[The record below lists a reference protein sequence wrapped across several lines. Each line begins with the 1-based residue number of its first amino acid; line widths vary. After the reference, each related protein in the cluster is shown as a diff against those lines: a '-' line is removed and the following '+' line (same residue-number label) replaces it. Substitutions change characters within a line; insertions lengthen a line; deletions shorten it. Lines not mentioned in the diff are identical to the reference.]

1 MQALSKLLP
10 SLERPNTNDRRAWHA
25 YWEVQDQPWRTESEI
40 DIERQQYLDAH
51 LAVEERE
58 WERYPFK
65 DIVLDRADVEWL
77 LANYGERGSA
87 EQGSQPLQ
95 RRYGLDLRGV
105 DLRKVD
111 LHGLPLTGVDL
122 YNAHMEGTDLRVAY
136 LERAN
141 LSAAYLQEAY
151 LYNAHLEDAYLGES
165 HLERADLRTA
175 HLEGADLSE
184 AYLEGADLSEAH
196 LERTDLNGAHLE
208 GAGLRATHLEGTDLS
223 RAHLEGSNLSGAFF
237 TSVTNLRGVLL
248 GNEESG
254 FVLLAGVRW
263 CDVDL
268 SVVDW
273 TQMNILGD
281 EHQARQQKKDNGEVK
296 DSMTRLEEYRTA
308 VRANR
313 QLAVA
318 LQAEGL
324 NEEAARFAY
333 RAQRLQRV
341 VLRRQRKLGKY
352 LFSSF
357 LDLLVGY
364 GYRPGRSIFWYLAVI
379 FGFALAHSA
388 FGHLSPLEAFIF
400 SLTSFHGRGFFP
412 GVTLSLNDPR
422 VILAA
427 FEAVL
432 GLLIEASLIATFTQ
446 RFIGK

>member
-1 MQALSKLLP
+1 M
-10 SLERPNTNDRRAWHA
+10 DDDRAWLA
-25 YWEVQDQPWRTESEI
+25 YWEEQHQPWRTEPEI
-40 DIERQQYLDAH
+40 DVGRQQYLEEH
-51 LAVEERE
+51 LTVKERE

-77 LANYGERGSA
+77 LANYADGRRFA
-87 EQGSQPLQ
+87 EQSYQLLHK
-95 RRYGLDLRGV
+95 RSGLDLRGV

-111 LHGLPLTGVDL
+111 LHGLPLQGVDL
-122 YNAHMEGTDLRVAY
+122 YNAHLEETDLREVH

-141 LSAAYLQEAY
+141 LSAAYLQDAY
-151 LYNAHLEDAYLGES
+151 LYNAYLEDAYLSE
-165 HLERADLRTA
+165 A
-175 HLEGADLSE
+175 HLEGADLR
-184 AYLEGADLSEAH
+184 AAHLEGADLSEAH
-196 LERTDLNGAHLE
+196 LEG
-208 GAGLRATHLEGTDLS
+208 G
-223 RAHLEGSNLSGAFF
+223 NLSGAFF
-237 TSVTNLRGVLL
+237 TSVTNLKGVHF
-248 GNEESG
+248 GNEKSG

-263 CDVDL
+263 SDVDL

-281 EHQARQQKKDNGEVK
+281 EYQARRREKENGEAK
-296 DSMTRLEEYRTA
+296 DSATRLEEYRTA

-318 LQAEGL
+318 LQGEGL
-324 NEEAARFAY
+324 NEEAARYAY

-341 VLRRQRKLGKY
+341 VLRLQRKLGQY
-352 LFSSF
+352 LFSWF

-364 GYRPGRSIFWYLAVI
+364 GYRPGRTLFWYLAII
-379 FGFALAHSA
+379 FGFSIAYFAS
-388 FGHLSPLEAFIF
+388 GNLSPLEAFIF

-412 GVTLSLNDPR
+412 ESTLFLDAR

-427 FEAVL
+427 FEAVV

>member
-1 MQALSKLLP
+1 LSKAPP
-10 SLERPNTNDRRAWHA
+10 SLQRPNKDDDRAWHA
-25 YWEVQDQPWRTESEI
+25 YWEAQAQPWRAEPEI
-40 DIERQQYLDAH
+40 DVGRQQYLEEH
-51 LAVEERE
+51 LTVKERE

-77 LANYGERGSA
+77 LANYADGRRFA
-87 EQGSQPLQ
+87 EQSYQLLHK
-95 RRYGLDLRGV
+95 RSGLDLRGV

-111 LHGLPLTGVDL
+111 LHGLPLQGVDL
-122 YNAHMEGTDLRVAY
+122 YNAHLEGTDLREVH

-141 LSAAYLQEAY
+141 LSAAYLQDAY
-151 LYNAHLEDAYLGES
+151 LYNAYLEDAYLSE
-165 HLERADLRTA
+165 A
-175 HLEGADLSE
+175 HLEGADLR
-184 AYLEGADLSEAH
+184 AAHLEGADLSEAH
-196 LERTDLNGAHLE
+196 LEG
-208 GAGLRATHLEGTDLS
+208 G
-223 RAHLEGSNLSGAFF
+223 NLSGAFF
-237 TSVTNLRGVLL
+237 TSVTNLKGVHF
-248 GNEESG
+248 GNEKSG

-263 CDVDL
+263 SDVDL

-281 EHQARQQKKDNGEVK
+281 EYQARRREKENGEAK
-296 DSMTRLEEYRTA
+296 DSATRLEEYRTA

-318 LQAEGL
+318 LQGEGL
-324 NEEAARFAY
+324 NEEAARYAY

-341 VLRRQRKLGKY
+341 VLRLQRKLGQY
-352 LFSSF
+352 LFSWF

-364 GYRPGRSIFWYLAVI
+364 GYRPGRTLFWYLAII
-379 FGFALAHSA
+379 FGFSIAYFAS
-388 FGHLSPLEAFIF
+388 GNLSPLEAFIF

-412 GVTLSLNDPR
+412 GSTLYLNDTR

-427 FEAVL
+427 FEAVV

>member
-1 MQALSKLLP
+1 MSKAPP
-10 SLERPNTNDRRAWHA
+10 SLQRPNKDDDRAWHA
-25 YWEVQDQPWRTESEI
+25 YWEAQHQPWRTEPEI
-40 DIERQQYLDAH
+40 DVGRQQYLEEH
-51 LAVEERE
+51 LTVKERE

-77 LANYGERGSA
+77 LANYADGRRFA
-87 EQGSQPLQ
+87 EQSYQLLHK
-95 RRYGLDLRGV
+95 RSGLDLRGV

-111 LHGLPLTGVDL
+111 LHGLPLQGVDL
-122 YNAHMEGTDLRVAY
+122 YNAHLEGTDLREVH

-141 LSAAYLQEAY
+141 LSAAYLQDAF
-151 LYNAHLEDAYLGES
+151 LYNAYLEDAYLSE
-165 HLERADLRTA
+165 A
-175 HLEGADLSE
+175 HLEGADLR
-184 AYLEGADLSEAH
+184 AAHLEGADLRA
-196 LERTDLNGAHLE
+196 AHLE
-208 GAGLRATHLEGTDLS
+208 GG
-223 RAHLEGSNLSGAFF
+223 NLSGAFF
-237 TSVTNLRGVLL
+237 TSVTNLKGVHF
-248 GNEESG
+248 GNEKSG

-263 CDVDL
+263 SDVDL

-281 EHQARQQKKDNGEVK
+281 EYQARRRKKENGEAK
-296 DSMTRLEEYRTA
+296 DSATRLEEYRTA

-318 LQAEGL
+318 LQGEGL
-324 NEEAARFAY
+324 NEEAARYAY

-341 VLRRQRKLGKY
+341 VLRRQRKHGQY
-352 LFSSF
+352 LFSWF

-364 GYRPGRSIFWYLAVI
+364 GYRPGRTLFWYLAII
-379 FGFALAHSA
+379 FGFSIAYFAS
-388 FGHLSPLEAFIF
+388 GNLSPLEAFIF

-412 GVTLSLNDPR
+412 ESTLFLDAR

-427 FEAVL
+427 FEAVV

>member
-1 MQALSKLLP
+1 M
-10 SLERPNTNDRRAWHA
+10 DDDRAWLA
-25 YWEVQDQPWRTESEI
+25 YWEEQHQPWRTEPEI
-40 DIERQQYLDAH
+40 DVGRQQYLEEH
-51 LAVEERE
+51 LTVKERE

-77 LANYGERGSA
+77 LANYADGRRFA
-87 EQGSQPLQ
+87 EQSYQLLHK
-95 RRYGLDLRGV
+95 RSGLDLRGV

-111 LHGLPLTGVDL
+111 LHGLPLQGVDL
-122 YNAHMEGTDLRVAY
+122 YNAHLEGTDLREVH

-141 LSAAYLQEAY
+141 LSAAYLQDAY
-151 LYNAHLEDAYLGES
+151 LYNAYLEDAYLSE
-165 HLERADLRTA
+165 A
-175 HLEGADLSE
+175 HLEGADLR
-184 AYLEGADLSEAH
+184 AAHLEGADLSEAH
-196 LERTDLNGAHLE
+196 LEG
-208 GAGLRATHLEGTDLS
+208 G
-223 RAHLEGSNLSGAFF
+223 NLSGAFF
-237 TSVTNLRGVLL
+237 TSVTNLKGIHF
-248 GNEESG
+248 GNEKSG

-263 CDVDL
+263 SDVDL

-281 EHQARQQKKDNGEVK
+281 EYQARRREKDNGEAK
-296 DSMTRLEEYRTA
+296 DSTACLEEYRTA

-318 LQAEGL
+318 LQGEGL
-324 NEEAARFAY
+324 NEEAARYAY

-341 VLRRQRKLGKY
+341 VLRLQRKLGQY
-352 LFSSF
+352 LFSWF

-364 GYRPGRSIFWYLAVI
+364 GYRPGRTLFWYLAII
-379 FGFALAHSA
+379 FGFSIAYFAS
-388 FGHLSPLEAFIF
+388 GNLSPLEAFIF

-412 GVTLSLNDPR
+412 ESTLFLHDAR

-427 FEAVL
+427 FEAVV

>member
-1 MQALSKLLP
+1 M
-10 SLERPNTNDRRAWHA
+10 DDDRAWLA
-25 YWEVQDQPWRTESEI
+25 YWEAQHQPWRTEPEI
-40 DIERQQYLDAH
+40 DVGRQQYLEEH
-51 LAVEERE
+51 LTVKERE

-77 LANYGERGSA
+77 LANYADGHRFA
-87 EQGSQPLQ
+87 EQSYQLLHK
-95 RRYGLDLRGV
+95 RSGLDLRGV

-111 LHGLPLTGVDL
+111 LHGLPLQGVDL
-122 YNAHMEGTDLRVAY
+122 FNAHLEGTDLREVH

-141 LSAAYLQEAY
+141 LSAAYLQDAY
-151 LYNAHLEDAYLGES
+151 LYNAYLEDAYLSE
-165 HLERADLRTA
+165 A
-175 HLEGADLSE
+175 HLEGADLR
-184 AYLEGADLSEAH
+184 AAHLEGADLSEAH
-196 LERTDLNGAHLE
+196 LEG
-208 GAGLRATHLEGTDLS
+208 G
-223 RAHLEGSNLSGAFF
+223 NLSGAFF
-237 TSVTNLRGVLL
+237 TSVTNLKGVHF
-248 GNEESG
+248 GNEKSG

-263 CDVDL
+263 SDVDL

-281 EHQARQQKKDNGEVK
+281 EYQARRREKENGEAK
-296 DSMTRLEEYRTA
+296 DSATRLEEYRTA

-318 LQAEGL
+318 LQGEGL
-324 NEEAARFAY
+324 NEEAARYAY

-341 VLRRQRKLGKY
+341 VLRLQRKLGQY
-352 LFSSF
+352 LFSWF

-364 GYRPGRSIFWYLAVI
+364 GYRPGRTLFWYLAII
-379 FGFALAHSA
+379 FGFSIAYFAS
-388 FGHLSPLEAFIF
+388 GNLSPLEAFIF

-412 GVTLSLNDPR
+412 ESTLFLDAR

-427 FEAVL
+427 FEAVV

>member
-1 MQALSKLLP
+1 M
-10 SLERPNTNDRRAWHA
+10 DDDRAWLA
-25 YWEVQDQPWRTESEI
+25 YWEEQHQPWRTEPEI
-40 DIERQQYLDAH
+40 DVGRQQYLEEH
-51 LAVEERE
+51 LTVKERE

-77 LANYGERGSA
+77 LANYADGRRFA
-87 EQGSQPLQ
+87 EQSYQLLHK
-95 RRYGLDLRGV
+95 RSGLDLRGV

-111 LHGLPLTGVDL
+111 LHGLPLQGVDL
-122 YNAHMEGTDLRVAY
+122 YNAHLEETDLREVH

-141 LSAAYLQEAY
+141 LSAANLQDAY
-151 LYNAHLEDAYLGES
+151 LYNAYLEDAYLSE
-165 HLERADLRTA
+165 A
-175 HLEGADLSE
+175 HLEGADLR
-184 AYLEGADLSEAH
+184 AAHLEGADLSEAH
-196 LERTDLNGAHLE
+196 LEG
-208 GAGLRATHLEGTDLS
+208 G
-223 RAHLEGSNLSGAFF
+223 NLSGAFF
-237 TSVTNLRGVLL
+237 TSVTNLKGVHF
-248 GNEESG
+248 GNEKSG

-263 CDVDL
+263 SDVDL

-281 EHQARQQKKDNGEVK
+281 EYQARRREKENGEAK
-296 DSMTRLEEYRTA
+296 DSATRLEEYRTA

-318 LQAEGL
+318 LQGEGL
-324 NEEAARFAY
+324 NEEAARYAY

-341 VLRRQRKLGKY
+341 VLRLQRKLGQY
-352 LFSSF
+352 LFSWF

-364 GYRPGRSIFWYLAVI
+364 GYRPGRTLFWYLAII
-379 FGFALAHSA
+379 FGFSIAYFAS
-388 FGHLSPLEAFIF
+388 GNLSPLEAFIF

-412 GVTLSLNDPR
+412 ESTLFLDAR

-427 FEAVL
+427 FEAVV